1 MRSGAFLISAS
12 VRLALLCYASCLI
25 LLLWNG
31 RSRTLNAVT
40 RTLWTAGALLFVVHV
55 AAALH
60 FTHQWD
66 HQAAIRS
73 TAEQTKELL
82 GWAFGEGLYFSYL
95 FVLLWLIDL
104 VWVWFLP
111 AAREQRSPWIHRLL
125 HCYLFFIAF
134 NGAVVFEAGVT
145 RPAGIVA
152 SLVITALL
160 IRHWSRHQSKP
171 ASAESPRPSDR

>member
-1 MRSGAFLISAS
+1 MGSGAFLISAS

-31 RSRTLNAVT
+31 RSRHLNAWT
-40 RTLWTAGALLFVVHV
+40 RVLWTAGALLFVVHV
-55 AAALH
+55 GAALH
-60 FTHQWD
+60 FTHRWD

-104 VWVWFLP
+104 VWLWCLP
-111 AAREQRSPWIHRLL
+111 AARERRSPWIHWLL
-125 HCYLFFIAF
+125 HSYLFFIAF

-152 SLVITALL
+152 SLAITALL
-160 IRHWSRHQSKP
+160 IRRWSRRHAQP
-171 ASAESPRPSDR
+171 ASAESPGPPAR